1 MSFSPTLVL
10 SRTVTHIDIHDRAVR
25 AAWAERY
32 GVTDAQLR
40 KAVRMVGSRITT
52 LSNHLRMAST
62 S

>member
-1 MSFSPTLVL
+1 MTFSPTPVQ
-10 SRTVTHIDIHDRAVR
+10 SRTVTHIDITDRAVR
-25 AAWAERY
+25 SAWAERY

-52 LSNHLRMAST
+52 LSNHLRMASA

>member
-1 MSFSPTLVL
+1 MTFGSTAVQI
-10 SRTVTHIDIHDRAVR
+10 RAATHIDIYDHVVR
-25 AAWAERY
+25 AAWSERF

-52 LSNHLRMAST
+52 LSSHLRRPSG

>member
-1 MSFSPTLVL
+1 MDSS
-10 SRTVTHIDIHDRAVR
+10 DRSVR

-32 GVTDAQLR
+32 GLTDEQVR

-52 LSNHLRMAST
+52 LTSHLRGPSG